1 MKAVR
6 IHQHGGRE
14 VLKYEDIPEP
24 GIKANEV
31 LVHVRACALN
41 HLDLWVRNGLPGMK
55 FAMPHI
61 LGSDIA
67 GEVIRVGDLCE
78 RVKPGQRVLLSP
90 GLSCRQ
96 CAQCVSGIDNQCR
109 RYTLFGT
116 GVDGG
121 NREYMPA
128 PEYTIIPIPDSLTS
142 SDPGRTNRQ
151 PGRPRRIR
159 SLSALRRSH
168 APSHGGADLASLFH
182 RADGRPDSG
191 LGQRR

>member
-1 MKAVR
+1 MRAVR
-6 IHQHGGRE
+6 IYQHGGPE
-14 VLKYEDIPEP
+14 VLKHEDIAEPE
-24 GIKANEV
+24 IKADEV
-31 LVHVRACALN
+31 LLRVRACALN
-41 HLDLWVRNGLPGMK
+41 HLDLWVRNGLPGIK

-78 RVKPGQRVLLSP
+78 RIKPDQRVLLSP

-96 CAQCVSGIDNQCR
+96 CPQCVSGIDNQCR

-128 PEYTIIPIPDSLTS
+128 PEYAVIPIPDSRTS

-151 PGRPRRIR
+151 PGPPRRI
-159 SLSALRRSH
+159 
-168 APSHGGADLASLFH
+168 
-182 RADGRPDSG
+182 
-191 LGQRR
+191 QRFSP